1 MRRIYLDYSATTP
14 LAQEVYAEMQP
25 FFLEHFGNPSSI
37 HGFGRE
43 VKVAIDEAREKIATS
58 IGAHPQEIVFTSG
71 GTESNNAAIQGVIQ
85 NFAAP
90 QHAITSRIEHPSV
103 LMVFRGL
110 EKRGWKVSYVEP
122 DGAGMITA
130 EAVLRSLRP
139 ETALISIMHANNEVG
154 TINPILEIARL
165 ADERQIPFH
174 TDAVQSFGKIP
185 LDMKTMPVTAL
196 SVSGHKIYGPKGVG
210 VLFLRRGARIMP
222 LLHGG
227 KQERERRAGTENV
240 AAIVGFGRAT
250 AMIMAERER
259 EAERLRALTQDFWQN
274 VQQIYP
280 QATLNSPP
288 RERLPGVLNISFPG
302 MDSLAMVMSLDLQG
316 IAVSNGSACSSGS
329 VEPSHVLR
337 AMNLSNDRANS
348 AIRFSFGRY
357 TTQAE
362 LTETLAALEQI
373 LQRRKRDRRIPPKAG
388 RVMSTA

>member
-1 MRRIYLDYSATTP
+1 MERIYLDYSATTP
-14 LAQEVYAEMQP
+14 LSKEVYAEMQP

-43 VKVAIDEAREKIATS
+43 VKVAIEEAREKIATS
-58 IGAHPQEIVFTSG
+58 LGAQSQEIVFTSG
-71 GTESNNAAIQGVIQ
+71 GTEANNAAIQGVIQ
-85 NFAAP
+85 NFATP
-90 QHAITSRIEHPSV
+90 QHVITSRLEHPSV
-103 LMVFRGL
+103 LMVFREL
-110 EKRGWKVSYVEP
+110 EKRGWKVSYVES

-139 ETALISIMHANNEVG
+139 ETVLISIMHANNEVG
-154 TINPILEIARL
+154 TVNPISEIARL
-165 ADERQIPFH
+165 AAERQIPFH

-185 LDMKTMPVTAL
+185 IDLHALPVTAV
-196 SVSGHKIYGPKGVG
+196 SISGHKIYGPKGIG
-210 VLFLRRGARIMP
+210 ALFIRRGARITP

-240 AAIVGFGRAT
+240 AAIIGFGKAA

-259 EAERLRALTQDFWQN
+259 ETERLRTLAQDFWQG

-280 QATLNSPP
+280 QATLNGHP

-362 LTETLAALEQI
+362 LTKTLAALEQI
-373 LQRRKRDRRIPPKAG
+373 LQRRKRDKRVLQTTG
-388 RVMSTA
+388 RVMSEA